1 MVGEGE
7 RRRADVAAR
16 HDSGGS
22 TSSTAESDRAGTHKQ
37 VPRQRRC
44 TAVLRSAGGAGDVT
58 HSKKQH
64 SVRYRSHRF
73 ERVHC
78 DLRLVEVPTPQG
90 RPIRPRQDLE
100 SSSARA
106 SCGGAYDG
114 HIHIGL
120 RSLFD

>member
-7 RRRADVAAR
+7 RRRADVAPR

-22 TSSTAESDRAGTHKQ
+22 TNSTADADRAGTHKQ

-44 TAVLRSAGGAGDVT
+44 TAVLRSAGAAGDAT
-58 HSKKQH
+58 HGKKQQ
-64 SVRYRSHRF
+64 SVRYRSSRF

-78 DLRLVEVPTPQG
+78 DLRLVEFPRPQG

-100 SSSARA
+100 SRSA
-106 SCGGAYDG
+106 
-114 HIHIGL
+114 
-120 RSLFD
+120 